1 MLDGLY
7 SSWADYR
14 REWCGSATPVTRIQY
29 AGRMN
34 QVAPDAL
41 RVGYVP
47 GVTVSKWARVWGER
61 YPGDALELVG
71 VPQAEQ
77 EAALRDGRVD
87 MCFVRLPI
95 DPDGMHAIPLYRELP
110 VVVVPKDHPIALF
123 EQVGAAELADERMQ
137 DATDIDAL
145 ADTVELV
152 AAVGGAA
159 VMPHSLARLHHRKD
173 LVYRTVMGVPET
185 QIALAWPVDLERDT
199 IEDFIGVVR
208 GRTAQSTR
216 GKRSDGGDAAR
227 ATSGKSG
234 DGRAQPR
241 KSSGGKTGT
250 GKGTGNSAGRSGT
263 GKATGRSAAGRSGT
277 GKPGT
282 GKSGRP
288 SAGGKSTG
296 GKDQRR
302 GRR

>member
-1 MLDGLY
+1 MN
-7 SSWADYR
+7 
-14 REWCGSATPVTRIQY
+14 RI
-29 AGRMN
+29 
-34 QVAPDAL
+34 AL

-61 YPGDALELVG
+61 YPEDGLELVA

-77 EAALRDGRVD
+77 ESALRDGQVD

-95 DPDGMHAIPLYRELP
+95 DREGMHAIPLYRELP

-123 EQVGAAELADERMQ
+123 EQIGTAELADERMQ

-173 LVYRTVMGVPET
+173 LVFRTVIGVPET
-185 QIALAWPVDLERDT
+185 QIALAWPTDPERED
-199 IEDFIGVVR
+199 IENFIGVVR

-216 GKRSDGGDAAR
+216 GKRSDGSEAAAR
-227 ATSGKSG
+227 GSGKSG
-234 DGRAQPR
+234 EGRAQAA
-241 KSSGGKTGT
+241 KNSGGKTGT
-250 GKGTGNSAGRSGT
+250 AKSGSARGTGNSAAGRSGS
-263 GKATGRSAAGRSGT
+263 GKAAGRSGT
-277 GKPGT
+277 GKPAA
-282 GKSGRP
+282 GKSGRS

-296 GKDQRR
+296 GKGQRR